1 MLVNQGVQPAR
12 ISRWP
17 RELLFPTAMHAQSN
31 RADRSRGQLE
41 AAARAAIE
49 LRADRVLTDT
59 EWAATRARLLEFAGM
74 LRGWDRKTTSSR
86 RGKVEV
92 LCQPEP

>member
-1 MLVNQGVQPAR
+1 
-12 ISRWP
+12 
-17 RELLFPTAMHAQSN
+17 MHAQSN

-59 EWAATRARLLEFAGM
+59 EWAATRARLLEFAVV